1 MTSVLPM
8 SLTSSARVPRRPW
21 PWGACA
27 LGLAVLAW
35 AALGAGLMVFLSAIG
50 MPGDGNYA
58 LASKQWLL
66 MLAMAVLALS
76 ALGSGVAS
84 VLAWRTQRGRGMAA
98 VAALLLALL
107 GLLIA
112 VPLLVQGADPVVA
125 NDTIWQAA
133 GSRG

>member
-1 MTSVLPM
+1 MNP
-8 SLTSSARVPRRPW
+8 TSSARVPRRPW

-35 AALGAGLMVFLSAIG
+35 AALAAGVVVFLSAIG
-50 MPGDGNYA
+50 MPGDGSHA
-58 LASKQWLL
+58 LASKQWIL
-66 MLAMAVLALS
+66 MLAVAVLALS

-84 VLAWRTQRGRGMAA
+84 VLAWRTQRGRGTAA

-125 NDTIWQAA
+125 DDTIWQAT

>member
-1 MTSVLPM
+1 MNP
-8 SLTSSARVPRRPW
+8 TSSARVPRRPW

-35 AALGAGLMVFLSAIG
+35 AALAAGVVVFLSAIG
-50 MPGDGNYA
+50 MPGDGSHA
-58 LASKQWLL
+58 LASRQWIL
-66 MLAMAVLALS
+66 MLAVGVLALS

-84 VLAWRTQRGRGMAA
+84 VLAWRTQRGRGTAA

-112 VPLLVQGADPVVA
+112 VPLLVQGADPVVVD
-125 NDTIWQAA
+125 DTIWQAT

>member
-1 MTSVLPM
+1 
-8 SLTSSARVPRRPW
+8 
-21 PWGACA
+21 
-27 LGLAVLAW
+27 
-35 AALGAGLMVFLSAIG
+35 MVFLSAIG
-50 MPGDGNYA
+50 MPGDGSHA

-84 VLAWRTQRGRGMAA
+84 VLAWRTQRGRGKAA

-107 GLLIA
+107 GMLIA
-112 VPLLVQGADPVVA
+112 VPLLAQGGDPVVA
-125 NDTIWQAA
+125 DDTIWQAA

>member
-1 MTSVLPM
+1 M
-8 SLTSSARVPRRPW
+8 SPTSSARLPRRPW

-35 AALGAGLMVFLSAIG
+35 AALAAGLVVFLSAIG
-50 MPGDGNYA
+50 MPGDGNHA

-84 VLAWRTQRGRGMAA
+84 VLAWRTQRGRSMAA

-112 VPLLVQGADPVVA
+112 VPLLVKGADPVVA
-125 NDTIWQAA
+125 DDSIWQVT

>member
-1 MTSVLPM
+1 MTSP
-8 SLTSSARVPRRPW
+8 TTSARVLRRPW
-21 PWGACA
+21 PWGVCA

-50 MPGDGNYA
+50 MPGDGSHA
-58 LASKQWLL
+58 LASRQWLL
-66 MLAMAVLALS
+66 MLAMAVLVLS

-107 GLLIA
+107 GVLIA
-112 VPLLVQGADPVVA
+112 VPLRVQGADPVVA
-125 NDTIWQAA
+125 DGTIWQAA

>member
-1 MTSVLPM
+1 M

-50 MPGDGNYA
+50 MPGDGNHA
-58 LASKQWLL
+58 LASKQWIL
-66 MLAMAVLALS
+66 MLAIAVLALS

-112 VPLLVQGADPVVA
+112 VPLLVQVADPVVA

>member
-1 MTSVLPM
+1 MHDSDPM
-8 SLTSSARVPRRPW
+8 SASARAPRRPW
-21 PWGACA
+21 PWGASA

-35 AALGAGLMVFLSAIG
+35 AAVAAGVMVFLSAIG
-50 MPGDGNYA
+50 MPGDGSQA
-58 LASKQWLL
+58 LAAVQWAL
-66 MLAMAVLALS
+66 MLAVAVLALS

-112 VPLLVQGADPVVA
+112 VPLLAGGADPVVA
-125 NDTIWQAA
+125 DHSIWQAT